1 MDLTPS
7 ARGLIDMPK
16 AFDACVRGGGRV
28 RTITPKSGVY
38 LYVCWLNGKSY
49 RGELHHKRKR
59 KGRRK

>member
-1 MDLTPS
+1 
-7 ARGLIDMPK
+7 MPK

-49 RGELHHKRKR
+49 RGELHHKKKR